1 MKNEKATHMT
11 AKNGIGNDGK
21 GFIVDS
27 DGHVQ
32 DVGGSGTSQ
41 HNTKRRKETNT
52 GTVKMLHSPEGQS
65 HQPVLLCGGK
75 QSMSDR
81 VGGKLASVG
90 DCMSFLC

>member
-1 MKNEKATHMT
+1 MATKDGT
-11 AKNGIGNDGK
+11 GNDGK

-52 GTVKMLHSPEGQS
+52 GTVKMLHSPERQS

-75 QSMSDR
+75 QSLFPPSMSDR